1 MNKIS
6 IFSGALWLQF
16 HLCVHPLSKSLISFL
31 FFVMTWDMVI

>member
-6 IFSGALWLQF
+6 IFQEHFWLQF